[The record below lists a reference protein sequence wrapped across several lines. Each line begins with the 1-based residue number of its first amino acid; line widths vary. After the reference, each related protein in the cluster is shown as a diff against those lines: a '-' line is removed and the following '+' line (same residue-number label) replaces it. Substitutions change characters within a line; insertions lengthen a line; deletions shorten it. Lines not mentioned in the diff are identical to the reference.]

1 MGELDI
7 ENRTDR
13 VTLKSD
19 VVLTN
24 DQAGHAILSDE
35 SLELLSELAINV
47 DEQIAGA
54 AG

>member
-13 VTLKSD
+13 VTFKGD
-19 VVLTN
+19 VVPTN
-24 DQAGHAILSDE
+24 DQAGRAILSDK
-35 SLELLSELAINV
+35 SLERLSELAINV
-47 DEQIAGA
+47 DEKIAGA